1 MSETDGRRNST
12 ELRSGM
18 LVSPVRPDR
27 VYGAPDAY
35 KGTLR
40 SAMREPSLL
49 ARPSDFPIRVS
60 PWSRYQMTY
69 RLRFGVDFWLT
80 GARQRA
86 KPCDE
91 VFVQELPDTIGKEE
105 LQRFLKLRHRNIHA
119 VLDVLYTNKAKHL
132 VFEHMEV
139 SLHEIATVGINT
151 AELATILKQ
160 VCALSIA
167 TLIALIFSRLQTA
180 LCTSRS
186 RVWNMARSRVPVY
199 WSAKRGQSSWVRQ

>member
-1 MSETDGRRNST
+1 MSESEGRHNST
-12 ELRSGM
+12 KLQSGK

-27 VYGAPDAY
+27 VYSSPDAY
-35 KGTLR
+35 RGTRR

-49 ARPSDFPIRVS
+49 ARPSDFPIRVTS
-60 PWSRYQMTY
+60 WSSYQMTY

-91 VFVQELPDTIGKEE
+91 VFVQKLPDTIGKEE
-105 LQRFLKLRHRNIHA
+105 LQKFRELRHPNIHA
-119 VLDVLYTNKAKHL
+119 VLDVLYTNKTKHL

-160 VCALSIA
+160 VCALTTA
-167 TLIALIFSRLQTA
+167 TFIVFT
-180 LCTSRS
+180 LCR
-186 RVWNMARSRVPVY
+186 
-199 WSAKRGQSSWVRQ
+199 